1 MPQKPLVAI
10 VDDDE
15 SIRDSTKD
23 LLDAAG
29 FAAATFPSAESFL
42 QVEPSRQHR
51 PAWSRTC
58 ACPG

>member
-42 QVEPSRQHR
+42 NPTVAAAR

-58 ACPG
+58 TCPA